1 MAQTVENMPSVQETL
16 VQSLGQEDRLEKR
29 LTTDSMREFHEQRSL
44 AGYCPWGHKELDR
57 TEQLTPPF
65 PGLKPL

>member
-44 AGYCPWGHKELDR
+44 AGYHPWSCKESDM
-57 TEQLTPPF
+57 TEHTHPP
-65 PGLKPL
+65 